1 MTQTQH
7 NSTPIAAPRINTTLN
22 RARVAPPP
30 ALKSQQICTIGAP
43 DAYRTDYQ
51 TVCQVPIP
59 ETEYHPKSG
68 NASYQPVP
76 YASLINGA
84 RDAMANV
91 LNADPVFE
99 TYALN
104 QKGTHLFGMIGFG
117 SGITGQ
123 ALTVALRSS
132 YDKSISNQIAIGSAP
147 FVCANGCF
155 SGEHMISA
163 KHTTNVFET
172 LSKMLTEI
180 TDTAVAPV
188 LERIQMIDE
197 WKDIPV
203 QNDLFGAYMGV
214 LFSRG
219 LIKPNSFNAAFR
231 YWNDCHNGDLHD
243 QHGQNNLFSAYQ
255 AVTAAGQRLPPNRAF
270 NHFAGIDHATKAIA
284 AAGGSVTEA
293 HIPAFDLSIREYVD
307 VGEAK

>member
-1 MTQTQH
+1 MLSNHLTSPTH
-7 NSTPIAAPRINTTLN
+7 SPRLDNSIPS
-22 RARVAPPP
+22 ARVAPPP
-30 ALKSQQICTIGAP
+30 TLHAQQICTIGAP
-43 DAYRTDYQ
+43 DAYRTSYQ
-51 TVCQVPIP
+51 DVCNVPVP
-59 ETEYHPKSG
+59 ETEYHPRSG

-84 RDAMANV
+84 RDAMAAT
-91 LNADPVFE
+91 LDADPVFE

-104 QKGTHLFGMIGFG
+104 KKGSQLFGMIGFG
-117 SGITGQ
+117 SEITGQ
-123 ALTVALRSS
+123 AITIAMRSS
-132 YDKSISNQIAIGSAP
+132 YDKTIANQIAIGSAP

-163 KHTTNVFET
+163 KHTTNVFDT
-172 LSKMLTEI
+172 LASMLNDITE
-180 TDTAVAPV
+180 TAVAPV
-188 LERIQMIDE
+188 LERIRMIQE

-219 LIKPNSFNAAFR
+219 LIKPNSFTAAFR

-243 QHGQNNLFSAYQ
+243 DHGRNNLFSAYQ
-255 AVTAAGQRLPPNRAF
+255 AVTAAGQRTPPNQAF
-270 NHFAGIDHATKAIA
+270 RHFAGIDHATKAIA
-284 AAGGSVTEA
+284 LAGGSVTDA
-293 HIPAFDLSIREYVD
+293 HIPAFDLSIREYID